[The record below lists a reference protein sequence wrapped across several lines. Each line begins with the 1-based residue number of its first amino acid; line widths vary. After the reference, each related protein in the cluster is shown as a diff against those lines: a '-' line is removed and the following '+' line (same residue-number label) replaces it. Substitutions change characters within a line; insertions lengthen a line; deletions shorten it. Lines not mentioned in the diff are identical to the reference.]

1 MLIHRAIEFAALR
14 HKDQKRKG
22 TELPY
27 IVHPMEVMQILTEN
41 GCDENVI
48 AAGILHDTIEDTETT
63 YDDILENFGK
73 EIADIVANESEDKS
87 KSWKERKQKTID
99 RLPND
104 NIETQL
110 VCCADKLSNLRSM
123 LSDYQKVGEKLWDRF
138 RSDRENI
145 KWYYNGI
152 IESLT
157 DLEDYNMYQE
167 LKDTFQ
173 ALFLNII

>member
-1 MLIHRAIEFAALR
+1 MLIHKAIEFAAIR

-41 GCDENVI
+41 GCDKNVI

-73 EIADIVANESEDKS
+73 EIADIVASESEDKS
-87 KSWKERKQKTID
+87 KSWKERKQTTID
-99 RLPND
+99 SLPNESF
-104 NIETQL
+104 ETQL

-123 LSDYQKVGEKLWDRF
+123 LWDYQKTGEKLWERF
-138 RSDRENI
+138 RANKENI
-145 KWYYNGI
+145 QWYYNGI
-152 IESLT
+152 IESLSA
-157 DLEDYNMYQE
+157 LEDYDMYRE
-167 LKDTFQ
+167 LKNTFYK
-173 ALFLNII
+173 LFRN

>member
-1 MLIHRAIEFAALR
+1 MLIHKAIEFAAIR

-41 GCDENVI
+41 GCDKTVI

-73 EIADIVANESEDKS
+73 EIADIVASESEDKS
-87 KSWKERKQKTID
+87 KSWKERKQTTID
-99 RLPND
+99 SLPNESF
-104 NIETQL
+104 ETQL

-123 LSDYQKVGEKLWDRF
+123 LWDYQKTGENLWERF
-138 RSDRENI
+138 RADKENI
-145 KWYYNGI
+145 QWYYNGI
-152 IESLT
+152 IESLSA
-157 DLEDYNMYQE
+157 LEDYDMYQE
-167 LKDTFQ
+167 LKNTFYK
-173 ALFLNII
+173 LFRN

>member
-1 MLIHRAIEFAALR
+1 MLIHKAIEFAAIR

-41 GCDENVI
+41 GCDEIVI
-48 AAGILHDTIEDTETT
+48 VAGILHDTIEDTETT

-73 EIADIVANESEDKS
+73 EIADIVASESEDKS
-87 KSWKERKQKTID
+87 KSWKERKQTTID
-99 RLPND
+99 RLPNESF
-104 NIETQL
+104 ETQL

-123 LSDYQKVGEKLWDRF
+123 LSDYQKVGEKLWKRF
-138 RSDRENI
+138 RSDRENN

-157 DLEDYNMYQE
+157 SLKDYNMYQE

-173 ALFLNII
+173 ALFLNKI

>member
-1 MLIHRAIEFAALR
+1 MLIHKAIEFAAIR

-41 GCDENVI
+41 GCDKNVI
-48 AAGILHDTIEDTETT
+48 VAGILHDTIEDTETT
-63 YDDILENFGK
+63 YDDVLEYFGK
-73 EIADIVANESEDKS
+73 EIADIVASESEDKS
-87 KSWKERKQKTID
+87 KSWKERKQTTIA
-99 RLPND
+99 RLPNESF
-104 NIETQL
+104 ETQL

-123 LSDYQKVGEKLWDRF
+123 LSDYQKVGEKLWERF

-152 IESLT
+152 IESRSVL
-157 DLEDYNMYQE
+157 DDYDMYQE
-167 LKDTFQ
+167 LKNTFQ
-173 ALFLNII
+173 KLFEN